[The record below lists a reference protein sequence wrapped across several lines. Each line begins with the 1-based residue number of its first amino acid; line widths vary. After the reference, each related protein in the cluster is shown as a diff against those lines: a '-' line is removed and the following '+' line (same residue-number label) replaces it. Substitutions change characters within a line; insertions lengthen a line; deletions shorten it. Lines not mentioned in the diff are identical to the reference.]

1 VNPATWLGTPDVQL
15 MPTITCN
22 PSGGPAKHQYI
33 NGACFGIPMPETNGQ
48 LRPPYM
54 RGPAF
59 MNHDLTLLKDF
70 KMGEQRN
77 LQLRAAG
84 FNFLNHPLVSFNN
97 NNTTAD
103 LTLSQQGGTAGKSL
117 TQADLTEQGFGI
129 AEVKY
134 GNRRLELS
142 VKYEF

>member
-1 VNPATWLGTPDVQL
+1 
-15 MPTITCN
+15 M
-22 PSGGPAKHQYI
+22 
-33 NGACFGIPMPETNGQ
+33 
-48 LRPPYM
+48 
-54 RGPAF
+54 
-59 MNHDLTLLKDF
+59 
-70 KMGEQRN
+70 
-77 LQLRAAG
+77 RAAG